1 MPHYQDSVFYCQQHP
16 DSGCYHNPVMKTLAD
31 RLRKTRKSKG
41 WSGPDLAKKAGIRQ
55 SFIGALESGAQE
67 SSGWLP
73 EIAHALGVDAYWL
86 KTGVEPIIGG
96 DKRINE
102 IIQLLKETADTGRAI
117 VLDKARDMAKQ
128 YPNGGS
134 KAKAA

>member
-1 MPHYQDSVFYCQQHP
+1 MPHYQDSVFDCQQYP
-16 DSGCYHNPVMKTLAD
+16 DLPSQQNEQMKTLAD
-31 RLRKTRKSKG
+31 RLRKSRKAKG
-41 WSGPDLAKKAGIRQ
+41 WSGPQLAKKAGIGQ

-96 DKRINE
+96 DKRIDE
-102 IIQLLKETADTGRAI
+102 IVRLLKETSDTGRAI

-128 YPNGGS
+128 YPNSGE
-134 KAKAA
+134 AKAA